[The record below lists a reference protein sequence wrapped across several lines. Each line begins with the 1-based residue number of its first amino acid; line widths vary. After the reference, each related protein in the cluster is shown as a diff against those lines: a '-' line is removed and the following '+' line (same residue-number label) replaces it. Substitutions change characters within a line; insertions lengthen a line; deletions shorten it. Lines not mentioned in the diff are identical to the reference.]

1 MDYDVFNGD
10 ADGICALIQLRLAE
24 PRPDA
29 TLVTGVKRDIQLLG
43 RIPDEGVDRV
53 TALDISFDK
62 NREDVNR
69 LLNAGADVFFC
80 DHHFSGD
87 IPDAATL
94 DALISPAPE
103 VCTSALVNG
112 RLRSAF
118 TEWAV
123 VGCFGDNL
131 DTTADNLISNLSSPV
146 DRDSLKQLGIC
157 VNYNAYG
164 SQPEDLHF
172 HPADLYR

>member
-1 MDYDVFNGD
+1 MDYDIFNGD

-29 TLVTGVKRDIQLLG
+29 VLVTGVKRDIQLLG

-62 NREDVNR
+62 NREDVKR
-69 LLNAGADVFFC
+69 LLCAGAEVFFC

-94 DALISPAPE
+94 DVLIILELAMYANLSDAKLKQSIVLISTFSQKFE
-103 VCTSALVNG
+103 IFVKI
-112 RLRSAF
+112 
-118 TEWAV
+118 
-123 VGCFGDNL
+123 D
-131 DTTADNLISNLSSPV
+131 LSEKIV
-146 DRDSLKQLGIC
+146 KL
-157 VNYNAYG
+157 
-164 SQPEDLHF
+164 
-172 HPADLYR
+172 